1 MTPSELLATVPF
13 AHRANLEIVHAE
25 GGHVVVRIPNEPK
38 NQNHVGTVHAAA
50 LVLVGET
57 AGGLALLNEPRL
69 QGYLLLAKGL
79 QIRYRKPST
88 GDCSA
93 SARLSEEAVQAA
105 LAGLNEHGK
114 VDVPLAVEL
123 RNDAGELLCEMTVDF
138 HLRTRKPA

>member
-13 AHRANLEIVHAE
+13 AHRADLEIVHAE

-57 AGGLALLNEPRL
+57 AGGLALLNEPRFAGL
-69 QGYLLLAKGL
+69 LLLAKGL

-88 GDCSA
+88 GACSA
-93 SARLSEEAVQAA
+93 SARLGEEAVLAA
-105 LAGLNEHGK
+105 LAALAEHGK
-114 VDVPLAVEL
+114 VDVPLAIEL
-123 RNDAGELLCEMTVDF
+123 RNDGGDLLCEMTVDY
-138 HLRTRKPA
+138 HLRVRAPA